1 METVQTVFEK
11 INSTGKP
18 LSAADLIRNYLL
30 ISKSP
35 DEQQRLYDNYWINIE
50 RTVGNEFISRLTK
63 NYLIIKTYDDV
74 AEFKDVVS
82 DNIIHKSHNKYRK
95 DEKDPVISMDK
106 SLLVEPKK
114 IGNTDIYSEGSLS
127 SERARVYAKQLLDIF
142 KITNDI
148 QILVEKKEDE

>member
-1 METVQTVFEK
+1 
-11 INSTGKP
+11 
-18 LSAADLIRNYLL
+18 
-30 ISKSP
+30 
-35 DEQQRLYDNYWINIE
+35 
-50 RTVGNEFISRLTK
+50 
-63 NYLIIKTYDDV
+63 IIY
-74 AEFKDVVS
+74 
-82 DNIIHKSHNKYRK
+82 KSHNKYRK

-127 SERARVYAKQLLDIF
+127 SERARIYAKQLLDIF

>member
-1 METVQTVFEK
+1 MAVEFESGSYPASDITTNMSGSYVKDVLYKNESLRVSSWRYYFNAVCK
-11 INSTGKP
+11 IASELDFAK
-18 LSAADLIRNYLL
+18 
-30 ISKSP
+30 
-35 DEQQRLYDNYWINIE
+35 
-50 RTVGNEFISRLTK
+50 
-63 NYLIIKTYDDV
+63 
-74 AEFKDVVS
+74 FKDVVS

-127 SERARVYAKQLLDIF
+127 SERARIYAKQLLDIF